1 MNPLEWKEI
10 SRSAVYDGRIFT
22 AETVIRESYDGKTAP
37 FTVLRAPDWV
47 NIIAPV
53 TAADGAPSFLMVRE
67 FEEETG
73 WRADRYRLLG
83 FCNPNPA
90 FMSNNVY
97 TFLAE
102 GARPVS
108 AQHLDEH
115 EAIDLVFLPEEQLL
129 RTLGSGETDNGVMLI
144 AAFWYLRAKKN
155 EPRGGSSER

>member
-10 SRSAVYDGRIFT
+10 SRSTVYDGRIFT
-22 AETVIRESYDGKTAP
+22 AETVVRESYDGKTAS
-37 FTVLRAPDWV
+37 FTVLNAPDWV

-53 TAADGAPSFLMVRE
+53 TGSDGVPLFLMVRQFRQGSGRLTVEFPAGTVEPGEDPLAAAARE

-97 TFLAE
+97 TFWRK
-102 GARPVS
+102 GRVR
-108 AQHLDEH
+108 
-115 EAIDLVFLPEEQLL
+115 F
-129 RTLGSGETDNGVMLI
+129 
-144 AAFWYLRAKKN
+144 
-155 EPRGGSSER
+155 PRSIWTNMKPSSSFFFRKSS